1 MAGLGNVYKNNVLD
15 AVFGSHAA
23 PYTPPTNYWVELY
36 TVTPTSA
43 GGGTKVTGGAYAR
56 VEVANDIAHFPA
68 ASGGSQPNGEVITFP
83 TATADWGTVVAF
95 AYHDSATADSVV
107 AFGAIGSPVDIPSGT
122 TPQFAVGALV
132 ATAA

>member
-1 MAGLGNVYKNNVLD
+1 MAGLGNAYKNHVLD

-23 PYTPPTNYWVELY
+23 PYTPPANYWVELY

-43 GGGTKVTGGAYAR
+43 GGGTAVTGGAYAR
-56 VEVANDIAHFPA
+56 VEVANDLTHFPL
-68 ASGGSQPNGEVITFP
+68 ASGGGQPNGVPVTFL

-95 AYHDSATADSVV
+95 AYHDDPTADSVV
-107 AFGAIGSPVDIPSGT
+107 SFGSIGTPVDIPSGT
-122 TPQFAVGALV
+122 TAQFDTGALV